1 MNGNGMWISMT
12 STIALWERKE
22 SVHLSGKREDR
33 IREGEEERE
42 KEIGKVA
49 WLKKERKK
57 EEKENS

>member
-1 MNGNGMWISMT
+1 MERER
-12 STIALWERKE
+12 IALGRGKKKERK
-22 SVHLSGKREDR
+22 
-33 IREGEEERE
+33 